1 MTASPHIR
9 QVPVLLRGET
19 SAILSWLERP
29 TAGRVLLY
37 VAVIMAGA
45 GTFGAA
51 VGIWRAPLQSVYTA
65 VKFPLLILLTTFGN
79 ALLNGMLAPLLGLN
93 LAFRQSLFAIL
104 MSFTIAAAILGA
116 FSPLLFYLIW
126 NTPPLSA
133 HGQAGSA
140 YSVVLL
146 AQAATIAFAG
156 VAANLRL
163 LQFLRRLGGSPK
175 VARKILLAWLAGN
188 LLLGSQL
195 SWNLRPFVGSPGLPV
210 EFVRR
215 EAFQGNFFE
224 AVFFATRQL
233 VSPPARP
240 LNKI

>member
-1 MTASPHIR
+1 M
-9 QVPVLLRGET
+9 
-19 SAILSWLERP
+19 
-29 TAGRVLLY
+29 LY
-37 VAVIMAGA
+37 VAVIVAGA
-45 GTFGAA
+45 GMFGAA
-51 VGIWRAPLQSVYTA
+51 VGIWRAPLQSFYTA
-65 VKFPLLILLTTFGN
+65 AKFPLLILLTTLGT

-93 LAFRQSLFAIL
+93 LAFRQSIFAIL

-116 FSPLLFYLIW
+116 FSPLIFFLIW

-133 HGQAGSA
+133 HAQAGSA

-146 AQAATIAFAG
+146 VQVGAIAFAG

-163 LQFLRRLGGSPK
+163 LQLLRRLSGSP
-175 VARKILLAWLAGN
+175 VIARKILFAWLAGN

-210 EFVRR
+210 EFLRQ

-240 LNKI
+240 LEKI